1 LAIGMLAGAAAR
13 IAETRWVRQA
23 AGMLVL
29 AFGLHAVWQLVAA

>member
-29 AFGLHAVWQLVAA
+29 AFGLHAVWQLVAV